1 MVKLGSTLESSR
13 KDKRLANSDN
23 IYDKRLGKMQEEIN
37 QEVSSLSPVDEED
50 LTRAFNENGRS
61 VTKFA
66 DRSYSPQNFSGKGY
80 KILRKN
86 IKPVSLA
93 ITEIVVSSV
102 PKSDGYLAFIINGVE
117 SHVDVVASTD
127 TTTEKVAAKIVLKLA
142 ESMVEYEVSQNASTI
157 TLTRKFGGEVSVS
170 SFSAVNTGA
179 SCSIAD
185 STKIE
190 LRNILTPDMINQPN
204 TIYEIRYIFDLSGG
218 RIVLPVNCVLF
229 YNGGCFENGKIQ
241 IPSDLKILGTPL
253 IKDVSVDSID
263 KAIGLEGANINVD
276 MFGADPTGLR
286 DSTSAIRLAVITAN
300 ILGKEVNFTPN
311 GKYLITDSIYCFTN
325 TTLNGNNCQIL
336 ANDKRLAIHPFKS
349 DSIFRNF
356 DQEASGSAY
365 NSDGDRFVYGTANIR
380 ITGFNFD
387 FSNISN
393 LERVDNGYSYPRGI
407 IALFD
412 CYNVEI
418 SNLNI
423 ITNVEPQPIWLTD
436 CSGKVVLRGNKF
448 KRNSLYNTASGIAPC
463 EGGWFWFYLL
473 RKSCDIVVIEDN
485 YLECRWDENI
495 HLQCHKYKGV
505 YGDYSTSNYGFKN
518 VVIRNNYMSNPDVMC
533 ISIGTENSSI
543 PTIFNIDIIDNIIF
557 GNIDIKG
564 GNYNN
569 INIRNNKISNEL
581 CTKDKKETNGYYG
594 KSNILFDL
602 NDNNTILCEKLN
614 IKNNSF
620 YLKEIGDDISIGDY
634 SYIAHKTSNNCKINN
649 LFVTNNIFESNK
661 QLDIA
666 IRLFVSVYKSTFTNN
681 KVNNCDSVL
690 NIHPVEQLIIDS
702 NILKDVSNLFLSY
715 NMNEAIGFIKNNIIK
730 SSTFKIVKNDVYNYD
745 TTNRVIFKGN
755 ILSIRPQDCTNLNSG
770 KSILIL
776 ENCYAKETYTNYI
789 ISTYFPFGDDSN
801 KPVNK
806 MGAWYFNTSNNTLQY
821 QAHLNKWLN
830 INAYETKVKT
840 LGATSDR
847 PMTPRDFMFE
857 GFPYYDTD
865 LKRIIYHFNN
875 EWYFSDGTFA
885 YNAKVGNKEER
896 PASTNLGT
904 EYFDTSLNKPIWWN
918 GNSWIDK
925 DGNPAD
931 AKKQGTTEERPTA
944 INIGFIYK
952 DTTLN
957 KLIIWSGSSWVNMDG
972 TKLATSTS
980 SEPSAENPS

>member
-1 MVKLGSTLESSR
+1 
-13 KDKRLANSDN
+13 
-23 IYDKRLGKMQEEIN
+23 MQEEIN

-436 CSGKVVLRGNKF
+436 
-448 KRNSLYNTASGIAPC
+448 
-463 EGGWFWFYLL
+463 
-473 RKSCDIVVIEDN
+473 
-485 YLECRWDENI
+485 
-495 HLQCHKYKGV
+495 
-505 YGDYSTSNYGFKN
+505 
-518 VVIRNNYMSNPDVMC
+518 
-533 ISIGTENSSI
+533 
-543 PTIFNIDIIDNIIF
+543 
-557 GNIDIKG
+557 
-564 GNYNN
+564 
-569 INIRNNKISNEL
+569 
-581 CTKDKKETNGYYG
+581 
-594 KSNILFDL
+594 
-602 NDNNTILCEKLN
+602 
-614 IKNNSF
+614 
-620 YLKEIGDDISIGDY
+620 
-634 SYIAHKTSNNCKINN
+634 
-649 LFVTNNIFESNK
+649 
-661 QLDIA
+661 
-666 IRLFVSVYKSTFTNN
+666 
-681 KVNNCDSVL
+681 
-690 NIHPVEQLIIDS
+690 
-702 NILKDVSNLFLSY
+702 
-715 NMNEAIGFIKNNIIK
+715 
-730 SSTFKIVKNDVYNYD
+730 
-745 TTNRVIFKGN
+745 
-755 ILSIRPQDCTNLNSG
+755 
-770 KSILIL
+770 
-776 ENCYAKETYTNYI
+776 
-789 ISTYFPFGDDSN
+789 
-801 KPVNK
+801 
-806 MGAWYFNTSNNTLQY
+806 
-821 QAHLNKWLN
+821 
-830 INAYETKVKT
+830 
-840 LGATSDR
+840 
-847 PMTPRDFMFE
+847 
-857 GFPYYDTD
+857 
-865 LKRIIYHFNN
+865 
-875 EWYFSDGTFA
+875 
-885 YNAKVGNKEER
+885 
-896 PASTNLGT
+896 
-904 EYFDTSLNKPIWWN
+904 
-918 GNSWIDK
+918 
-925 DGNPAD
+925 
-931 AKKQGTTEERPTA
+931 
-944 INIGFIYK
+944 
-952 DTTLN
+952 
-957 KLIIWSGSSWVNMDG
+957 
-972 TKLATSTS
+972 
-980 SEPSAENPS
+980 

>member
-23 IYDKRLGKMQEEIN
+23 IYDKKLGKMQEKIN

-50 LTRAFNENGRS
+50 LTRSYNDNGRS

-93 ITEIVVSSV
+93 VTKIVVSSV
-102 PKSDGYLAFIINGVE
+102 PTSDGYLAFIINGIE
-117 SHVDVVASTD
+117 THVDVVASTD
-127 TTTEKVAAKIVLKLA
+127 TITEKVAAKIASKLA

-157 TLTRKFGGEVSVS
+157 TLTRKFGGKVSTPS
-170 SFSAVNTGA
+170 SFSAVGTGA
-179 SCSIAD
+179 SCIITD

-253 IKDVSVDSID
+253 MKDVSVDSID
-263 KAIGLEGANINVD
+263 KARKLEGANINVD
-276 MFGADPTGLR
+276 IFGADPTGLR

-300 ILGKEVNFTPN
+300 ILGKEVNFTTN
-311 GKYLITDSIYCFTN
+311 GKYLITGSIYCFTN

-336 ANDKRLAIHPFKS
+336 ANDKRAEINPFKS

-356 DQEASGSAY
+356 DQEASGDAY
-365 NSDGDRFVYGTANIR
+365 NSNGDRFVYGTANIR

-387 FSNISN
+387 FSDISN
-393 LERVDNGYSYPRGI
+393 LERLDNGYSYPRGI
-407 IALFD
+407 IALYD

-423 ITNVEPQPIWLTD
+423 VVNIEPHPIWLTD

-448 KRNSLYNTASGIAPC
+448 KRKSLYNTASGIATN
-463 EGGWFWFYLL
+463 EGGWLWFYLL
-473 RKSCDIVVIEDN
+473 RKSCDVVVIEDN

-495 HLQCHKYKGV
+495 HLACHKYKGV

-533 ISIGTENSSI
+533 LALGTENSSI
-543 PTIFNIDIIDNIIF
+543 PTIFNIDITDNIIF

-602 NDNNTILCEKLN
+602 NNNNTILCEKLN
-614 IKNNSF
+614 IENNSF
-620 YLKEIGDDISIGDY
+620 YLKELSDEDSIANY
-634 SYIAHKTSNNCKINN
+634 SYINYGTNNNCKINN
-649 LFVTNNIFESNK
+649 LFVANNIFKSNN

-666 IRLFVSVYKSTFTNN
+666 IRLFVSIYKCTISNN
-681 KVNNCDSVL
+681 KFSTCDSVV
-690 NIHPVEQLIIDS
+690 NIYPTEQLLIES
-702 NILKDVSNLFLSY
+702 NILKKVNNLFVSF
-715 NMNEAIGFIKNNIIK
+715 NTNNVIGFIKNNIIK
-730 SSTFKIVKNDVYNYD
+730 SSTFRIVKNDAYNYE
-745 TTNRVIFKGN
+745 TTNRVIFKDN
-755 ILSIRPQDCTNLNSG
+755 NLSIRPQNCTNLNSG

-776 ENCYAKETYTNYI
+776 ENCYDKETYTSYVV
-789 ISTYFPFGDDSN
+789 STYFPFGANEN

-821 QAHLNKWLN
+821 QANLEKWLN
-830 INAYETKVKT
+830 INAYDVNVKT

-847 PMTPRDFMFE
+847 PMTSRDFIFE
-857 GFPYYDTD
+857 GFSYYDTD
-865 LKRIIYHFNN
+865 LNRIVYYFNN

-918 GNSWIDK
+918 GSSWIDK

-931 AKKQGTTEERPTA
+931 AKKQGTTEQRPS
-944 INIGFIYK
+944 NVQIGYIYK

-957 KLIIWSGSSWVNMDG
+957 KLIIWDGISWVNIDG
-972 TKLATSTS
+972 STLS
-980 SEPSAENPS
+980 